1 MAWFINKYRCEDC
14 GDEWEDAWSATCE
27 DDCPH
32 CGSRHMTPYDS
43 VDLTE
48 FVEESEGQFLV
59 FRSPDTAEDS
69 PDYELIAECP
79 TLEAAEEVLA
89 GRPYQLVQRPDVGA
103 SR

>member
-1 MAWFINKYRCEDC
+1 
-14 GDEWEDAWSATCE
+14 
-27 DDCPH
+27 
-32 CGSRHMTPYDS
+32 MTPYDS